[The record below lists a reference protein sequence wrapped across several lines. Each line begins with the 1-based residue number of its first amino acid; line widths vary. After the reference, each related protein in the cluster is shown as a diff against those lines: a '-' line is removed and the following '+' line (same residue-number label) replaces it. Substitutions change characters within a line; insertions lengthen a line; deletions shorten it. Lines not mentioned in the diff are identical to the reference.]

1 MKTIILILVILFLI
15 WPCGA
20 KEYFVLGEPEGD
32 GEILTPTEVK
42 EGPDGNIYVYDLRV
56 AFIKVFSPQGNFL
69 RKMGG
74 KGQGPG
80 EIQRT
85 DDVSFNFTY
94 DGKLLYFTEYFSG
107 HRWITFMELSGKFHH
122 VVKLKMKQNYAIS
135 NSLQLKDG
143 SFLADVSFLCQSQGK
158 KDYYI
163 SRCPKALMIISPS
176 GELVSEIL
184 RTNHLERI
192 SMIPFGG
199 DLGIP
204 YTPLFQWVLL
214 KNNSIVFTE
223 GLTQLFKIYDMK
235 GKITGEIKP
244 PVPQPQLVTDKDLE
258 DWRQRTKNRFRRDEA
273 WFNEFGR
280 VVYKYD
286 KSVHK
291 MKPNINSISST
302 PGSNLLIA
310 GLWNLEKNSR
320 PYWLMDLQGNA
331 IKTIEITAPIYSLMI
346 SEHFIFAKF
355 SDEDGNTLILCF
367 KRTGTE
373 ADDLARVA
381 RLDNLIVDK

>member
-1 MKTIILILVILFLI
+1 MKYIAFILVTLALI
-15 WPCGA
+15 WPCAA
-20 KEYFVLGEPEGD
+20 KEYFTLGEQEGD
-32 GEILTPTEVK
+32 GEVLAPKGVK

-94 DGKLLYFTEYFSG
+94 DGKLLYFTEYFTG

-122 VVKLKMKQNYAIS
+122 VLKLKMKQNYAID
-135 NSLQLKDG
+135 NSIQLKDG
-143 SFLADVSFLCQSQGK
+143 SFLAQVSFLCQSQPK
-158 KDYYI
+158 QDYYLY
-163 SRCPKALMIISPS
+163 RCPKALMIISPP

-184 RTNHLERI
+184 RTNNLERI

-204 YTPLFQWVLL
+204 YAPLFQWALL
-214 KNNSIVFTE
+214 KNDSIVFTE
-223 GLTQLFKIYDMK
+223 GLTQVFKIYDMK
-235 GKITGEIKP
+235 GKITGEIKT
-244 PVPQPQLVTDKDLE
+244 PVPEPQLVTDKDLE
-258 DWRQRTKNRFRRDEA
+258 NWRQRTKNRFRRNES

-291 MKPNINSISST
+291 KKANISAISST
-302 PGSNLLIA
+302 PDGNLLIA
-310 GLWNLEKNSR
+310 GIWNPGKKSS
-320 PYWLMDLQGNA
+320 PYWLINLEGHTVKNFEMSDS
-331 IKTIEITAPIYSLMI
+331 IYILSI
-346 SEHFIFAKF
+346 SSHFIFAWS
-355 SDEDGNTLILCF
+355 SDEDDNPLILCF
-367 KRTGTE
+367 KRKGTE
-373 ADDLARVA
+373 VEDLTRLT
-381 RLDNLIVDK
+381 RLDNLTGD